1 MKEYRHENVHCTI
14 ISIRR
19 RRHISIIR
27 IVVSKDARIVK
38 RRSKAKRDM
47 VQLFPPHNR
56 YEYNPRCV
64 PASTIFAMLKPVFEL
79 CLTVE
84 PKNADT

>member
-38 RRSKAKRDM
+38 RRRSEKERIAETEHTC
-47 VQLFPPHNR
+47 QG
-56 YEYNPRCV
+56 
-64 PASTIFAMLKPVFEL
+64 
-79 CLTVE
+79 
-84 PKNADT
+84 ADTIEGQRMHRRRQRRQDRTQQHDEEE